1 MFRRLV
7 ALCILA
13 AGIPFLS
20 GCLALL
26 IGGAVGYEVSPDS
39 VRAQFDTPYNRA
51 YEVSLST
58 IRSLGKTDMEDE
70 KGGWVKAIIDKHD
83 VAVHVEQ
90 LTERATQITVSARR
104 YVLPKV
110 QFARDIMSRISRKL
124 K

>member
-26 IGGAVGYEVSPDS
+26 IGGAAGYEVSPDS
-39 VRAQFDTPYNRA
+39 VRAQFDAQYSKA

-58 IRSLGKTDMEDE
+58 IRSMGKTDMEDE
-70 KGGWVKAIIDKHD
+70 KGGWVKATIDKND

-90 LTERATQITVSARR
+90 LTERATQVTVSARR
-104 YVLPKV
+104 YALPRV
-110 QFARDIMSRISRKL
+110 QFARDIMSRISKKL